1 MPAGNPN
8 LYFASRPEVGR
19 QFHAASEAAL
29 CTRLID
35 NLRGRAYIF
44 QVLYLFFLS
53 ISLFDIL
60 NSFYPHQPFLPG
72 VHRAACVLLPFNLR
86 KILKT
91 TRTRPP
97 TSHPITTKFPPN
109 VHPMPT
115 VCTTDADRCPPL
127 LTPGFQ
133 DGKGFLYTQGLAGSG
148 PVPERQA
155 PTPTPPSPR
164 PGSEKPK
171 GLRGR
176 GGLLIAFQV

>member
-60 NSFYPHQPFLPG
+60 NSFYPHQPYLPG
-72 VHRAACVLLPFNLR
+72 VHRAACVLLPLNLR
-86 KILKT
+86 KVLKT

-148 PVPERQA
+148 APGANADSTAAQA
-155 PTPTPPSPR
+155 WI
-164 PGSEKPK
+164 GE
-171 GLRGR
+171 
-176 GGLLIAFQV
+176 A

>member
-44 QVLYLFFLS
+44 KVLYLFFLS

-60 NSFYPHQPFLPG
+60 NSFYPHQPYLPG

-86 KILKT
+86 KVLKT

-109 VHPMPT
+109 ATRCRPFAQRMPT
-115 VCTTDADRCPPL
+115 DVHRCSP
-127 LTPGFQ
+127 Q
-133 DGKGFLYTQGLAGSG
+133 DSRTERVFFTLKVLR
-148 PVPERQA
+148 VPERQA
-155 PTPTPPSPR
+155 PTPTPPPPR
-164 PGSEKPK
+164 PGSGKPK
-171 GLRGR
+171 GFRGR